1 MKHPTF
7 KRKDGTSME
16 FRKKKEKEM
25 KKVGK
30 NNRY

>member
-7 KRKDGTSME
+7 KRKDGTSMR
-16 FRKKKEKEM
+16 FMKKKKKEM
-25 KKVGK
+25 KKIGK